1 MSFSASIMF
10 CEKRIIIVTVSK
22 IVEVKVTPNVFGQP
36 NVIIASVILMKI
48 QPIKIIIAR

>member
-1 MSFSASIMF
+1 MSIMF

-22 IVEVKVTPNVFGQP
+22 IVKVKVMPNVFGQSD
-36 NVIIASVILMKI
+36 VIIASTILMAT